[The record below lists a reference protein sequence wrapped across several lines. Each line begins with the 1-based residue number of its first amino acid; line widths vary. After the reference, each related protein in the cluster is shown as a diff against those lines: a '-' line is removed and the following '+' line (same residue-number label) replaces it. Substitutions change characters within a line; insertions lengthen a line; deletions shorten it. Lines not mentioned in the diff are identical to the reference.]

1 MKNPISSR
9 PLVLA
14 GNALSVLIAATER
27 AHKGL
32 PTTII
37 NTGGPL
43 GGYFAGIDALGKR
56 VDGGMVLYE
65 FSSFA
70 EPSHTPR
77 LDSYDP
83 MKRNDV
89 GRFTGIIRRYVQSLQ
104 TTHAVSTPRM
114 WVDGKLLPDM
124 MLGNGIGALHHLSN
138 SAAIHRELAV
148 IDRQVHA
155 DVTPWHPANKTAW
168 PLDGS
173 AAEGWNRLPPGD
185 IAFNADTVSR
195 RIHGPTLHQTLFA
208 PFARQVMNR
217 DASHLMALYHRL
229 PWLPMY
235 WPQTLLA
242 SLTAHG
248 KSGNL
253 PPTVFNYP
261 VQGTIAGLVQH
272 LALLARNHSMI
283 ELIEAPIQR
292 VRRTATHF
300 VVDVA
305 GRGEIVAK
313 RLGWAM
319 TPNRGMAAA
328 GLEAP
333 PENRDRLP
341 LMLGFFRIAESQ
353 IWNVISV
360 LHAVDDD
367 TGIYRVTN
375 STACGTPTE
384 DGCMQLVVEANP
396 NRFMGHHGLSLLDE
410 NAVMHAMLKDL
421 ATMGIVA
428 PGTRPEAFELKRF
441 EGALPLPTRAAVE
454 TFLEARAQM
463 VDALPG
469 IEPMGAAAGPFAF
482 GLSDQIVQGLQVAHR
497 LDATRG
503 AEREAK
509 ALQPLAEM
517 PAH

>member
-1 MKNPISSR
+1 
-9 PLVLA
+9 
-14 GNALSVLIAATER
+14 
-27 AHKGL
+27 
-32 PTTII
+32 
-37 NTGGPL
+37 
-43 GGYFAGIDALGKR
+43 
-56 VDGGMVLYE
+56 
-65 FSSFA
+65 
-70 EPSHTPR
+70 
-77 LDSYDP
+77 
-83 MKRNDV
+83 
-89 GRFTGIIRRYVQSLQ
+89 
-104 TTHAVSTPRM
+104 
-114 WVDGKLLPDM
+114 
-124 MLGNGIGALHHLSN
+124 
-138 SAAIHRELAV
+138 
-148 IDRQVHA
+148 
-155 DVTPWHPANKTAW
+155 
-168 PLDGS
+168 
-173 AAEGWNRLPPGD
+173 
-185 IAFNADTVSR
+185 
-195 RIHGPTLHQTLFA
+195 
-208 PFARQVMNR
+208 
-217 DASHLMALYHRL
+217 
-229 PWLPMY
+229 
-235 WPQTLLA
+235 
-242 SLTAHG
+242 
-248 KSGNL
+248 
-253 PPTVFNYP
+253 
-261 VQGTIAGLVQH
+261 
-272 LALLARNHSMI
+272 MI

-396 NRFMGHHGLSLLDE
+396 NRFMGHHGLNLLDE